1 MGQATL
7 DLPDPLDVPAVAGS
21 ADTDDLIAQL
31 AGDEIDRL
39 MADSDREAPAA
50 DAQFEAVAHAPA
62 PPVATA
68 PARPAGEKA
77 PPSPKSPSVNG
88 AARTKQPATAPSATP
103 IVESPANAP
112 EPAPAESLSEAD
124 LAAGIDAVFSKIAA
138 DEPKPGS
145 EAAQASTQGSIDPPA
160 RKVSVAQAA
169 IHAVEAEGLA
179 GDQSLVPQS
188 DVALMES
195 SLAAAPSTDL
205 SDPEP
210 TEADLADMEAEAEK
224 SELSAPIPHDDLPE
238 TNQPTP
244 MLVRVLELF
253 NSPLSAC
260 PESVREAMG
269 KVAVIT
275 LVNALAVLAYVLIF
289 RRR

>member
-1 MGQATL
+1 
-7 DLPDPLDVPAVAGS
+7 
-21 ADTDDLIAQL
+21 
-31 AGDEIDRL
+31 
-39 MADSDREAPAA
+39 MADSDREPPAA
-50 DAQFEAVAHAPA
+50 DAQVEPAAHAPA
-62 PPVATA
+62 PGAATA
-68 PARPAGEKA
+68 PVRPAAEKA
-77 PPSPKSPSVNG
+77 APFPKSPSVNG
-88 AARTKQPATAPSATP
+88 AARPKQSATGPSATP
-103 IVESPANAP
+103 TVESPAIAP
-112 EPAPAESLSEAD
+112 APAPAESLSEAD

-179 GDQSLVPQS
+179 GDKPLTAQS
-188 DVALMES
+188 DAALMES
-195 SLAAAPSTDL
+195 SLASAPVPDL

-210 TEADLADMEAEAEK
+210 TEADLADLEAAAEK
-224 SELSAPIPHDDLPE
+224 SELSAPIAHDDLPE
-238 TNQPTP
+238 ANRPTP
-244 MLVRVLELF
+244 LLVRVLELF